1 MIDLVL
7 SKLEFK
13 KKCGYSVSL
22 FPGSF
27 SRDAGAKILSKVC
40 LELFEKHSLLEEYF
54 FGNQHRYRMHRLIRE
69 HLKEKVNKSNN
80 IKFQKRFCAYYI
92 YFVLNHTWITMI
104 EEEPDI
110 NQHELLA
117 ESTNLDSL
125 EEMLV
130 ANSITNILDIPQE
143 EAALIVLLSKGF
155 VQVEILWKRL
165 KLSLEESYKPEFL
178 NLVT

>member
-1 MIDLVL
+1 
-7 SKLEFK
+7 
-13 KKCGYSVSL
+13 
-22 FPGSF
+22 
-27 SRDAGAKILSKVC
+27 
-40 LELFEKHSLLEEYF
+40 
-54 FGNQHRYRMHRLIRE
+54 
-69 HLKEKVNKSNN
+69 
-80 IKFQKRFCAYYI
+80 
-92 YFVLNHTWITMI
+92 MI

-110 NQHELLA
+110 NQHELLV

-143 EAALIVLLSKGF
+143 EAALINLLSKGF